1 VPEISIARTRGELK
15 QGEQFIMPNLSNDKS
30 LRRTTVRIPTLSG
43 DKLEAWVYQPEGSGP
58 HAAVVMAHGFGAIK
72 AGGLAPFAERFC
84 REGFVAIVFDY
95 RQWGG
100 STGLPRDVL
109 SVPRQREDYGT
120 VIGWAETNPL
130 VDAKRIFAW
139 GTSFAGM
146 HIVALA
152 ASDRRLAGA
161 VAQCP
166 LVDGLAGAALVPPL
180 RSLQLMGAALLD
192 AIGSA
197 FGRATRYLPISV
209 APGAWGVSSTEDALY
224 GKNLIQPKESPE
236 WQNRIAARS
245 LLSISANR
253 PVRHAAAI
261 RCPILLVVAEHD
273 TMAPVGPALRVAERA
288 PHAELYRSRGGHY
301 DVYQGGKDYDNVL
314 RIEVEFLRRHAA
326 LSP

>member
-1 VPEISIARTRGELK
+1 MLK
-15 QGEQFIMPNLSNDKS
+15 LNDEQS
-30 LRRTTVRIPTLSG
+30 LRRTTVRIPTPSG
-43 DKLEAWVYQPEGSGP
+43 DELEAWVYQPEGSGP
-58 HAAVVMAHGFGAIK
+58 HPAVVMAHGLGAIK
-72 AGGLAPFAERFC
+72 ACGLAPFAERFC

-95 RQWGG
+95 RRWGG
-100 STGLPRDVL
+100 STGKPRDVL

-120 VIGWAETNPL
+120 AIGWAETNPI

-166 LVDGLAGAALVPPL
+166 LVDGLAGAALLPPI

-197 FGRATRYLPISV
+197 FGRAPWYLPISV
-209 APGAWGVSSTEDALY
+209 APGAWGVSSTKDALY
-224 GKNLIQPKESPE
+224 GKNLIQPKESAE
-236 WQNRIAARS
+236 WQNRLAARS

-261 RCPILLVVAEHD
+261 RCPILLIVAEHD
-273 TMAPVGPALRVAERA
+273 TMAPAGPALRVAERA
-288 PHAELYRSRGGHY
+288 PRAELYRNRGGHY
-301 DVYQGGKDYDNVL
+301 DVYLGGKDHDNAL
-314 RIEVEFLRRHAA
+314 RVEVEFLRRHAA
-326 LSP
+326 LTP